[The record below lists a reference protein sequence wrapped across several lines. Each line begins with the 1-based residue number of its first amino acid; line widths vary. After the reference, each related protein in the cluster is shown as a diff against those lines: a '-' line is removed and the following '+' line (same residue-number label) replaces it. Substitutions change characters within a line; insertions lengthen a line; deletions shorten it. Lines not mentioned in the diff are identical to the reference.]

1 MRNDLPPE
9 IQARI
14 NFVQQTLYNN
24 ADPRMEAVIVK
35 ANRTLDIQTISTGTV
50 GSIDLAAKIVDGT
63 VTEIWIISVVDAQ
76 AVVNVYTYAETID
89 FTTPD
94 RTFTLDT
101 EEAGAKVRDVSI
113 AFDGDLPWLFWVE
126 RGVSYDKIFA
136 LQWDGTGT
144 QPAGTELVSVAR

>member
-1 MRNDLPPE
+1 MRTLPAD

-14 NFVQQTLYNN
+14 NLVQQTLYNN

-35 ANRTLDIQTISTGTV
+35 ANRTLDIQTIQSGTL
-50 GSIDLAAKIVDGT
+50 GSIDLAPKIVDAA

-94 RTFTLDT
+94 RTFTLAT
-101 EEAGAKVRDVSI
+101 EEVDAKVRDVSI
-113 AFDGDLPWLFWVE
+113 TFDGELPWLFWVE
-126 RGVSYDKIFA
+126 RGVSYDKIWA

-144 QPAGTELVSVAR
+144 QPVGTELVSVAR

>member
-1 MRNDLPPE
+1 MRALPAD

-14 NFVQQTLYNN
+14 NLVQQTIYNN

-35 ANRTLDIQTISTGTV
+35 ANRTLDIQTIRSGTL
-50 GSIDLAAKIVDGT
+50 GSVDLAPKIVVDAA
-63 VTEIWIISVVDAQ
+63 TEIWIVAVVSGQ

-89 FTTPD
+89 FTAPD
-94 RTFTLDT
+94 RTFTLAT
-101 EEAGAKVRDVSI
+101 EEVDAKVRDVSI
-113 AFDGDLPWLFWVE
+113 TFDGELPWLFWVE
-126 RGVSYDKIFA
+126 RGVSYDKIWA

>member
-1 MRNDLPPE
+1 MRTLPAD

-14 NFVQQTLYNN
+14 NLVQQTLYNN

-35 ANRTLDIQTISTGTV
+35 ANRTLDIQTIRSGTL
-50 GSIDLAAKIVDGT
+50 GSIDLAPKIVDAA
-63 VTEIWIISVVDAQ
+63 VTEIWIIAVVDAR
-76 AVVNVYTYAETID
+76 AVVNVYAYSDAID

-94 RTFTLDT
+94 RTFTLAT
-101 EEAGAKVRDVSI
+101 EEVDAKVRDVSI
-113 AFDGDLPWLFWVE
+113 TFDGELPWLFWVE
-126 RGVSYDKIFA
+126 RGVSYDKIWA